1 MNLTTDPW
9 IPVVCLNG
17 QPGLA
22 SLLEAFTHG
31 REIADLSVRPHE
43 RIALYRLL
51 LCVAHAAL
59 AGPKDEDDW
68 RNCLAKLPACIPAY
82 LSQWREAFE
91 LFGNGQRFLQVAG
104 LENTRD
110 DEGEDNAAD
119 KLDLALASGNNSTL
133 FDNAGGS
140 GRAFTAADL
149 ARMLITF
156 QSFAPGGLI
165 GIARWSGQ
173 PTAASKSSPAT
184 VCIASSPLHAFI
196 RRPNLLETIHANL
209 ITTEEFASHA
219 GRAGTWGKPVW
230 HRMPSRPGDLP
241 EITRSYLGR
250 LVPVARA
257 VRLNE
262 DHRTAIIAKG
272 LDYPAFDEI
281 FAEASMTLVVEGDKR
296 RVLRADP
303 NRAIWRQLPA
313 ITTLR
318 RGNEL
323 GGPLA
328 LRRVTDAQT
337 FDLWT
342 GALIANKAKLVDAVE
357 SVFAQV
363 PGALLREDGHRVYA
377 EGVNHAERLAVALN
391 RALATYR
398 RRLKDEIER
407 AEGRKR
413 GLNLK
418 ARAALH
424 YWTEAERLVPE
435 LFRLV
440 TNPPPVDAQRGCHE
454 FTATAWGKAL
464 FQAALAAY
472 DLACP
477 HATPRQMQAHIL
489 GRAELLRPAAETEPE
504 SQPEDDVP

>member
-1 MNLTTDPW
+1 MNLATEPW
-9 IPVVCLNG
+9 IPVVWHDG
-17 QPGLA
+17 RQGRV
-22 SLLEAFTHG
+22 SLLDAFTRG
-31 REIADLSVRPHE
+31 REIADLPVRPHE

-59 AGPKDEDDW
+59 DGPQDEDNW
-68 RNCLAKLPACIPAY
+68 LNCLTELPARIPTY
-82 LSQWREAFE
+82 LTRWRDAFE

-104 LENTRD
+104 LENTRE

-140 GRAFTAADL
+140 NRTFAPAEL
-149 ARMLITF
+149 VRMLVTF
-156 QSFAPGGLI
+156 QCFSPGGLI
-165 GIARWSGQ
+165 GIARWNGQ
-173 PTAASKSSPAT
+173 PTAASKLAPPA
-184 VCIASSPLHAFI
+184 VCIASSPLHAFV
-196 RRPNLLETIHANL
+196 RKPNLLETVHANL
-209 ITTEEFASHA
+209 ITKEEFACLA
-219 GRAGTWGKPVW
+219 GRAGTWGEPVW

-281 FAEASMTLVVEGDKR
+281 FAEPSMTLVVEGDGRK
-296 RVLRADP
+296 VLRADP

-337 FDLWT
+337 FDLWA

-357 SVFAQV
+357 SVFAHV

-377 EGVNHAERLAVALN
+377 DGVNHAERLAGALN
-391 RALATYR
+391 RAIAGYR

-407 AEGRKR
+407 GEGRRR

-418 ARAALH
+418 TRAALH

-440 TNPPPVDAQRGCHE
+440 TNPPPVNPRRGSHE
-454 FTATAWGKAL
+454 FSETPWGRAL

-477 HATPRQMQAHIL
+477 HATPRHMQAYIL

-504 SQPEDDVP
+504 SQPEEDAP